1 MSSTRSRWGP
11 ILSLLVLSP
20 LFIGAPLFAI
30 QRHYALPDPIR
41 ELVNPVTNLPQLS
54 ETQILS
60 YAQHLSEDIGFRTV
74 GTYEH
79 ALADEWITNKL
90 RNIKHEC
97 EEIVNKEAAKT
108 GSKRKL
114 ECEFWRQQGSG
125 SHRFDMMGKRLYKT
139 YVDLTNIVVRVSD
152 GTSEGKEHAVLV
164 NAHLDSTL
172 PSPGAADDALAVGIM
187 LECIR
192 VLTHTPG
199 WEPKHAII
207 FLFNHAEESL
217 QDASQLYSTQ
227 HPTRSSVRAFINL
240 EAAGTVG
247 PELLFQANSEQMIQ
261 AYSKVPR
268 PFGTVV
274 ANEIFSSGVLLSDTD
289 FRQFE
294 LYLNVT
300 GLDLAVVGNSY
311 LYHTR
316 KHFAENVMA
325 ILEYLTSDESS
336 LPELDYG
343 YSKPSTVFFSH
354 LGRFFLYS
362 YTTAQV
368 LYALLVYSAVVFV
381 TLTWPAAPPALKKG
395 SSSNKVVLF
404 FTEQPRG
411 IVAVVAGFLG
421 AITGTNLLAAV
432 MHYGLGKNMS
442 WFSSEAAS
450 LALYGPAALAG
461 AFASQLLLPRLPERN
476 VFTAT
481 LLTQSVL
488 ALVIQLVGFGSAA
501 LFYLSALP
509 LFLALVLDYS
519 FNSTPG
525 TIALWTY
532 AFGQLSPLLT
542 GTQMLCTT
550 LDVFVPLT
558 GRIGREAP
566 AEHIIASIV
575 AISGAYT
582 LPLALPFAHR
592 YGPRV
597 LSRTV
602 VLLLACTVASAAYFA
617 TREPFDPMHQ
627 KRLFVLESEDVRCA
641 ALHVP
646 DSAYRLTAPVSASQ
660 ITTSERFLHIGAAD
674 GAPGL
679 DALVA
684 EITAEFGAP
693 GTSAVQEIMDDNN
706 SDWDILYPFSSF
718 MSPYKVAVPTPPDYV
733 SPFAAGGPQE
743 FTVSAVNDMVD
754 LKAGTRSLTLKVT
767 HPGVIWT
774 VIAFDAHVLKW
785 TLDDSP
791 PDEHTRHFIKEGSY
805 YGVETW
811 TVDLVVKIPPGDA
824 TRSAPLRVNF
834 MGARENAMWARQ
846 GAGEGPGRACD
857 GAVRAA
863 RRMGRRAHGRARG
876 CHADWGQNERKRA
889 SEHDNSDSRNREF
902 VSTQCPRFKKKSES
916 PRSEKLSTPQTPP
929 PAPAPDMYTTTQWE
943 GPASQSA
950 RTRRRTALQKPL
962 PPQPSPAITA
972 ARVVLRPRALDTLLV
987 LP

>member
-11 ILSLLVLSP
+11 IRSLLALSP
-20 LFIGAPLFAI
+20 LLIGAPLFAI
-30 QRHYALPDPIR
+30 QRHYALPEPIR

-60 YAQHLSEDIGFRTV
+60 YAQHLSEDIGYRTV

-90 RNIKHEC
+90 KNIKHEC
-97 EEIVNKEAAKT
+97 EEIVNKEAAKA
-108 GSKRKL
+108 GSRRKL

-139 YVDLTNIVVRVSD
+139 YVDLTNIVVRISD
-152 GTSEGKEHAVLV
+152 GTPEGKEHAVLV

-192 VLTHTPG
+192 VLTHSPG

-227 HPTRSSVRAFINL
+227 HPTRSSVRAFINM

-268 PFGTVV
+268 PFGTVL

-316 KHFAENVMA
+316 KDLVENIEPGVAQASQTIHFAENVMA
-325 ILEYLTSDESS
+325 ILEYLTSDESP

-368 LYALLVYSAVVFV
+368 LYALLVYSSVVFV

-395 SSSNKVVLF
+395 SSSNKVVRF
-404 FTEQPRG
+404 FIEQPRG
-411 IVAVVAGFLG
+411 IVAVLAGFLG
-421 AITGTNLLAAV
+421 AITSANLLAAV

-442 WFSSEAAS
+442 WFSSEVSS
-450 LALYGPAALAG
+450 LALYGPAGLAG

-476 VFTAT
+476 IFTAT

-532 AFGQLSPLLT
+532 AIGQMTPLLT
-542 GTQMLCTT
+542 GTQMLCTI

-575 AISGAYT
+575 AITGAYT

-602 VLLLACTVASAAYFA
+602 VLLLACTAASAAYFA

-627 KRLFVLESEDVRCA
+627 KRLFVLESED
-641 ALHVP
+641 
-646 DSAYRLTAPVSASQ
+646 
-660 ITTSERFLHIGAAD
+660 ITTNERFLHIGAAD

-706 SDWDILYPFSSF
+706 SDWDILYPFSAF
-718 MSPYKVAVPTPPDYV
+718 MSPYKVAVPTPPEYV
-733 SPFAAGGPQE
+733 SPFAAGGPQA
-743 FTVSAVNDMVD
+743 FTVAAVNDTVD
-754 LKAGTRSLTLKVT
+754 LEAGTRSLTVKVT

-785 TLDDSP
+785 TLDDFP
-791 PDEHTRHFIKEGSY
+791 PDEHTRHFIKEGSF
-805 YGVETW
+805 YGVDTW
-811 TVDLVVKIPPGDA
+811 TVDLVVKIPPGE
-824 TRSAPLRVNF
+824 TSGGAPLRVNF
-834 MGARENAMWARQ
+834 MGARENAMWPGKARVKAQ
-846 GAGEGPGRACD
+846 GGPAMALFERLDAWVDARTGGRVDAMLI
-857 GAVRAA
+857 GAVGGA
-863 RRMGRRAHGRARG
+863 
-876 CHADWGQNERKRA
+876 
-889 SEHDNSDSRNREF
+889 
-902 VSTQCPRFKKKSES
+902 VT
-916 PRSEKLSTPQTPP
+916 
-929 PAPAPDMYTTTQWE
+929 
-943 GPASQSA
+943 
-950 RTRRRTALQKPL
+950 
-962 PPQPSPAITA
+962 I
-972 ARVVLRPRALDTLLV
+972 
-987 LP
+987 